1 MVEKDKLSWC
11 YYFKSI
17 PGWIRVEHINSDEPF
32 SINTRQTIVKEHYK
46 KIADSGVEFY
56 TCDDDDLDKEYG
68 MYYGNLEF
76 DPLDIMESR
85 SGHTKMFHK
94 EEGQWRQL

>member
-1 MVEKDKLSWC
+1 
-11 YYFKSI
+11 
-17 PGWIRVEHINSDEPF
+17 
-32 SINTRQTIVKEHYK
+32 
-46 KIADSGVEFY
+46 
-56 TCDDDDLDKEYG
+56 

-85 SGHTKMFHK
+85 NGHTKMFHK